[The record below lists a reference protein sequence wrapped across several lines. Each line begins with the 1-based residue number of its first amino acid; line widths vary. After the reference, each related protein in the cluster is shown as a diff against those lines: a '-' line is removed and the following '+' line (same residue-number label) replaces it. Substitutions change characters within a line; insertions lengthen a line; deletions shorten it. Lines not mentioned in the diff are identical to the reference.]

1 MFDINVFI
9 SKFHYIFKD
18 NVNMLNRNQK
28 ICIACSGDTKSLGL
42 LYMIY
47 NYACWYNEYDL
58 DKLHCS
64 SVIFTNEENYKQK
77 DEFMK
82 NTCKSLGIQYLPI
95 YIDNYI
101 NKAHKKYILY
111 RSIVNK
117 CKEIDVRY
125 IILGNVMDDRID
137 YFYNNLHNLKKN
149 LNNIIK
155 NYKATRSANLTMI
168 RPLMENITKK
178 EISQYLSNLGIT
190 PIDSSDNDKDL
201 NLNNITDERDKS
213 EKDKSVSE
221 LLSII
226 DEFDNYDVFINKTSL
241 SELLTTIEEY
251 NVFINKTAK
260 DYIYRFMKK
269 ETMETHSKITLE
281 LKGYILNYNYRILLK
296 FLIFKILSYKVDY
309 KKSDIEKID
318 IKDLEHIS
326 NHVSKCPNENRNF
339 NVRGIKIEYIKFD
352 KREGKGAK
360 LIFYKPNEENS

>member
-9 SKFHYIFKD
+9 SKFHYTFKD

-58 DKLHCS
+58 DKLYCS

-125 IILGNVMDDRID
+125 IILGDVMDDRLD
-137 YFYNNLHNLKKN
+137 YFFNNLHNLKRN

-155 NYKATRSANLTMI
+155 NYKATRSASVTMI
-168 RPLMENITKK
+168 RPLMDTIQKK

-201 NLNNITDERDKS
+201 NLNNITYEN
-213 EKDKSVSE
+213 V
-221 LLSII
+221 
-226 DEFDNYDVFINKTSL
+226 

-269 ETMETHSKITLE
+269 ETMESHTKITLE
-281 LKGYILNYNYRILLK
+281 LKAYILNYNYRILFK
-296 FLIFKILSYKVDY
+296 FLIFKILSYKADY

-326 NHVSKCPNENRNF
+326 NHVSKCPDENGDF

-352 KREGKGAK
+352 RRGEKCAR
-360 LIFYKPNEENS
+360 LIFYKPNEETS